1 MQVYIQTVVL
11 WKYTQYACGRRS
23 FKHTPVASTA
33 FSSFPFFDFSSPS
46 ADNVISIN
54 VGGTIYMTTLNL
66 ICKYRNSRLCEI
78 VLGNLVFLLSESVSA
93 PTRGNI
99 CLGFIEWFLST
110 SVDASFPIRRFP
122 FRYVLCAGNRFE
134 YILDFLR
141 DGVLICE
148 NDINVLTR
156 ILIEA
161 VYFKLFSLIKIL
173 KKKIQLLYSNMG
185 SNVNKNIFKNII
197 GTLEEK
203 KQNKIKS
210 KEKNNSISRMLNK
223 ISAHIK
229 KHKEVKCCIVK
240 KKKNHNVH
248 SLNKVNL
255 LNELNDGDESFTK
268 GEVNMANYKLL
279 SSAPRDSGK
288 EEKEIVFVKDLGDK
302 EKNGAN
308 IDFNNEGK
316 VNTQHNLPEII
327 LPNPSTLSK
336 YTKNLDYNI
345 TNNFKNEEDK
355 LKNKNNANGSNQI
368 NCLVK
373 NIERKGYSPVSLS
386 PNGNLKSGDNKT
398 LSFAKSTS
406 IFIYGKEGYPTCV
419 FTALSHNGI
428 KDPVGTST
436 QSSNRSLSPTSIGG
450 ANYLGYSS
458 FDNYTSTSDHL
469 DRACYKYNNYTYNNM
484 NNPRGQI
491 LVHSEID
498 DIEETSP
505 FPILSNVNLGE
516 QIFSTTVDF

>member
-1 MQVYIQTVVL
+1 MDSIE
-11 WKYTQYACGRRS
+11 G
-23 FKHTPVASTA
+23 
-33 FSSFPFFDFSSPS
+33 
-46 ADNVISIN
+46 DNVISIN

-78 VLGNLVFLLSESVSA
+78 VLEKLKAMPDLDNHHKRKE
-93 PTRGNI
+93 I
-99 CLGFIEWFLST
+99 FI
-110 SVDASFPIRRFP
+110 DRN
-122 FRYVLCAGNRFE
+122 GNRFE

-406 IFIYGKEGYPTCV
+406 IFIYGKEDEI
-419 FTALSHNGI
+419 AHNGI